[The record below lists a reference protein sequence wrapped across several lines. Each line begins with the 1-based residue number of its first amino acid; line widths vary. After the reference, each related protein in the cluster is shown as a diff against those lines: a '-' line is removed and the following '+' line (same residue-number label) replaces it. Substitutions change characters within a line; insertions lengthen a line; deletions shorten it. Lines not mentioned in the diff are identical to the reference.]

1 MKDEIIAVV
10 ADHLDINPADLDE
23 SRTLEDLQID
33 SLDLVEIMFE
43 VEETFDAPLISEIQ
57 EQRHQIHKFG
67 DMLRITEELIRQHRA
82 AESARPSA

>member
-10 ADHLDINPADLDE
+10 ADHLDIDPAELSE

-33 SLDLVEIMFE
+33 SLDFVEIMFE

-57 EQRHQIHKFG
+57 EHRDQIHNFG
-67 DMLRITEELIRQHRA
+67 DMLRITEDLIRQHRS
-82 AESARPSA
+82 AEPASPNA